1 MDRIINIIIDELQLL
16 STDEKRNILPR
27 FFKTGKGEYGEG
39 DKFLGVSVPDVRKV
53 AKNHKNA
60 TINELTEMMQSE
72 WHEVRLCSLLIM
84 VEQFKKMD
92 DEGRKRIVDFYLSV
106 TNRIN
111 NWDLVDLSCP
121 AIIGEYLLNRSHDL
135 LYRLA
140 ESSLLWENRIAIV
153 STIIFIRHGQLDDT
167 FNLST
172 KMMNH
177 PHDLMH
183 KAIGWMLREAGK
195 RDESRLYNYVK
206 TYRLEMPRTML
217 RYAIEKFD
225 KNVRAELMKRD
236 I

>member
-1 MDRIINIIIDELQLL
+1 MDRLINIIIDELLLL

-27 FFKTGKGEYGEG
+27 FFKTGKGEYGDG
-39 DKFLGVSVPDVRKV
+39 DKFLEVSVPDVRKV

-84 VEQFKKMD
+84 VEKFKKTN
-92 DEGRKRIVDFYLSV
+92 DEGRKKIVDFYLSV

-121 AIIGEYLLNRSHDL
+121 TVIGEYLLNRSHDL

-195 RDESRLYNYVK
+195 RDEARLYNYVK

>member
-1 MDRIINIIIDELQLL
+1 MDRLINIIIDELPLL

-84 VEQFKKMD
+84 VEQFKKTD
-92 DEGRKRIVDFYLSV
+92 DEGRKRIVDFYLTV

-225 KNVRAELMKRD
+225 RNVRAELMKRD

>member
-1 MDRIINIIIDELQLL
+1 MDRLINIIIDELQLL

-72 WHEVRLCSLLIM
+72 WHEVQLCSLLIM
-84 VEQFKKMD
+84 VEQFKKTD
-92 DEGRKRIVDFYLSV
+92 DEGSKRIVDFYLSV

-153 STIIFIRHGQLDDT
+153 STIIFIRLGQLDDT

-195 RDESRLYNYVK
+195 RDEARLYNYVK

>member
-1 MDRIINIIIDELQLL
+1 MDRLINIIIDELQLL
-16 STDEKRNILPR
+16 STDEKRDILPR
-27 FFKTGKGEYGEG
+27 FFKTCKGEYGYG

-53 AKNHKNA
+53 AKNHKNT

-84 VEQFKKMD
+84 VEQFKKTD
-92 DEGRKRIVDFYLSV
+92 DEGRKRIVDFYLTV

-140 ESSLLWENRIAIV
+140 ESSLLWENRIAVV

-206 TYRLEMPRTML
+206 TYSLEMPRTML

-225 KNVRAELMKRD
+225 KNIRAELMKRD

>member
-1 MDRIINIIIDELQLL
+1 MDRLINIIIDELRLL

-27 FFKTGKGEYGEG
+27 FFKTGKGEYGDG
-39 DKFLGVSVPDVRKV
+39 DKFLGVSVSDVRKI

-72 WHEVRLCSLLIM
+72 WHEARLCSLLIM
-84 VEQFKKMD
+84 AEQFKKTD
-92 DEGRKRIVDFYLSV
+92 DEGRKRIVGFYLSV

-140 ESSLLWENRIAIV
+140 ESSLLWENRIAVV

>member
-1 MDRIINIIIDELQLL
+1 MDRLINIIIDELQLL

-27 FFKTGKGEYGEG
+27 FFKTGKGEYGDG
-39 DKFLGVSVPDVRKV
+39 DKFLGVSVPDIRKV

-84 VEQFKKMD
+84 VGQFKKTD
-92 DEGRKRIVDFYLSV
+92 DEGRKRIVDFYLTV

-225 KNVRAELMKRD
+225 KNVRAELMKRG

>member
-1 MDRIINIIIDELQLL
+1 MDRLINIIIDELRLL

-39 DKFLGVSVPDVRKV
+39 DKFLGVSVSDVRKV

-72 WHEVRLCSLLIM
+72 WHEARLCSLLIM
-84 VEQFKKMD
+84 VEKFKKTN

>member
-1 MDRIINIIIDELQLL
+1 MDRLINIIIDELQLL

-27 FFKTGKGEYGEG
+27 FFKTDKGEYGDG

-53 AKNHKNA
+53 AENHKNA
-60 TINELTEMMQSE
+60 TINELTEMMQSG

-84 VEQFKKMD
+84 VEQFKKTD
-92 DEGRKRIVDFYLSV
+92 DECRKSIVNFYLSV

>member
-1 MDRIINIIIDELQLL
+1 MDRLISIIIDELRLL

-39 DKFLGVSVPDVRKV
+39 DKFLGVSVLDIRKV

-84 VEQFKKMD
+84 VEQFKKTD
-92 DEGRKRIVDFYLSV
+92 DEGKKSIVDFYLSV

>member
-1 MDRIINIIIDELQLL
+1 MDRLINIIIDELQLL

-84 VEQFKKMD
+84 VEQFKKTD
-92 DEGRKRIVDFYLSV
+92 DEGRKRIVDFYLTV

-206 TYRLEMPRTML
+206 TYSLEMPRTML

>member
-1 MDRIINIIIDELQLL
+1 MDRLINIIIDELQLL

-27 FFKTGKGEYGEG
+27 FFKTDKSEYGEG

-84 VEQFKKMD
+84 VEKFKKTD

>member
-1 MDRIINIIIDELQLL
+1 MDRLINIIIDELQLL

-27 FFKTGKGEYGEG
+27 FFKTRKGEYGEG

-84 VEQFKKMD
+84 VEQFNKTD
-92 DEGRKRIVDFYLSV
+92 DEGKKRIVDFYLTV

-206 TYRLEMPRTML
+206 TYSLEMPRTML

>member
-1 MDRIINIIIDELQLL
+1 MDRLINIIIDELRLL

-27 FFKTGKGEYGEG
+27 FFKTGKGEYGDG

-84 VEQFKKMD
+84 VEQFKKTD

-121 AIIGEYLLNRSHDL
+121 AIIGEYLLNRLHDL

-195 RDESRLYNYVK
+195 RDEARLYNYVK

>member
-1 MDRIINIIIDELQLL
+1 MDRLINIIIDELWLL

-27 FFKTGKGEYGEG
+27 FFKTDKGEYGEG

-84 VEQFKKMD
+84 VEQFKKID

>member
-1 MDRIINIIIDELQLL
+1 MDRLINIIIDELRLL
-16 STDEKRNILPR
+16 STDEKRNILPW
-27 FFKTGKGEYGEG
+27 FFKTGKGEYGDG
-39 DKFLGVSVPDVRKV
+39 DKFLGVYVPDVRKV

-84 VEQFKKMD
+84 VEQFKKTD

-177 PHDLMH
+177 PHDLIH
-183 KAIGWMLREAGK
+183 KPIGWMLREAGK

>member
-1 MDRIINIIIDELQLL
+1 MDRLINIIIDELLL
-16 STDEKRNILPR
+16 SSTDEKRNILPR

-39 DKFLGVSVPDVRKV
+39 DKFLGVSVTDVRKV

-60 TINELTEMMQSE
+60 TINELIEMMQSE

-84 VEQFKKMD
+84 VEQFKKTD
-92 DEGRKRIVDFYLSV
+92 DEGRKSIVDIYLSV

-225 KNVRAELMKRD
+225 RNVRAELMKRD

>member
-1 MDRIINIIIDELQLL
+1 MDRLINIIIDELQLL

-27 FFKTGKGEYGEG
+27 FFKTDKGEYGEG

-84 VEQFKKMD
+84 VEQFKKTD
-92 DEGRKRIVDFYLSV
+92 DEGRKRIVNFYLSV

-206 TYRLEMPRTML
+206 TYSLEMPRTML

>member
-1 MDRIINIIIDELQLL
+1 MDRLINIIIDELQLL

-27 FFKTGKGEYGEG
+27 FFKTGKGEYGDG

-53 AKNHKNA
+53 SKNHKNA

-84 VEQFKKMD
+84 VEQFKKTD
-92 DEGRKRIVDFYLSV
+92 DEGRKRIVNFYLSV

-121 AIIGEYLLNRSHDL
+121 AIIGEYLLKRSHDL

-225 KNVRAELMKRD
+225 RNVRAELMKRD

>member
-1 MDRIINIIIDELQLL
+1 MDRLINIIIDELRLL
-16 STDEKRNILPR
+16 STDEKQNILLR
-27 FFKTGKGEYGEG
+27 FFKTGKGEYGDG
-39 DKFLGVSVPDVRKV
+39 DKFLGVSVPDVRKI

-84 VEQFKKMD
+84 VEQFKKTD
-92 DEGRKRIVDFYLSV
+92 DEGRKRIVDFYLTV

-111 NWDLVDLSCP
+111 NWDLIDLSFP

>member
-1 MDRIINIIIDELQLL
+1 MDRLINIIIDELQLL
-16 STDEKRNILPR
+16 STDEKLNILPR

-84 VEQFKKMD
+84 VEQFKKTD
-92 DEGRKRIVDFYLSV
+92 DEGRKRIVNFYLSV

-153 STIIFIRHGQLDDT
+153 STIIFIRQGQLDDT

-195 RDESRLYNYVK
+195 RDEPRLYNYVK

-225 KNVRAELMKRD
+225 KNVRAELMNRD

>member
-1 MDRIINIIIDELQLL
+1 MHIIIDELQLL

-27 FFKTGKGEYGEG
+27 FFKTGKGEYGDG

-84 VEQFKKMD
+84 VDQFKKID

-225 KNVRAELMKRD
+225 RNVRAELMKRD